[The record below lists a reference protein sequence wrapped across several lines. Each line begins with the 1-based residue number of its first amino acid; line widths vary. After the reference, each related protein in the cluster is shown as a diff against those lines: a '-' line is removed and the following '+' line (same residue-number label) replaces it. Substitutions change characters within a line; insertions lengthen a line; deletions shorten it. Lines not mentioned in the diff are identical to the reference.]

1 MSHHVPKL
9 STSPE
14 ALPPAIRELARVL
27 GDADAMRLIG
37 SMSGARI
44 SVPKPGKARDDHPLR
59 MALSP
64 EGFVKLLA
72 EYGGGM
78 LEVPKGDAYLR
89 RLRHDH
95 VRQCR
100 EQGLTFDET
109 ADATGYSR
117 RQCIN
122 IMGGDASIVDMKT
135 RDMFEELDEP
145 ANYAGLANDPFGRVK
160 PA

>member
-1 MSHHVPKL
+1 MTRHVPKL
-9 STSPE
+9 TTSPE
-14 ALPPAIRELARVL
+14 ALPAAIRELARVL

-37 SMSGARI
+37 SLPGARI
-44 SVPKPGKARDDHPLR
+44 SVPKPGKAKDDHPLR

-72 EYGGGM
+72 EYGGGE
-78 LEVPKGDAYLR
+78 LQVPKGDAYLR

-109 ADATGYSR
+109 AEATGYSR

-122 IMGGDASIVDMKT
+122 IMGGDDCGADT
-135 RDMFEELDEP
+135 QTLDMFADLDEP
-145 ANYAGLANDPFGRVK
+145 ANYAGQANDPFGLGK

>member
-1 MSHHVPKL
+1 MARHVPKL
-9 STSPE
+9 TTSPE
-14 ALPPAIRELARVL
+14 ALPAAIRELARVL

-37 SMSGARI
+37 SLPGARI
-44 SVPKPGKARDDHPLR
+44 SVPKPGKAKDDHPLR

-72 EYGGGM
+72 EYGGGE
-78 LEVPKGDAYLR
+78 LQVPKGDAYLR

-122 IMGGDASIVDMKT
+122 IMGGDAGSGDT
-135 RDMFEELDEP
+135 QTLDMFAEQDEP
-145 ANYAGLANDPFGRVK
+145 ANYAGQANDPFGLGK

>member
-1 MSHHVPKL
+1 MTRHVPQL
-9 STSPE
+9 TTSPE
-14 ALPPAIRELARVL
+14 ALPAAIRELARVL

-37 SMSGARI
+37 SLPGARV
-44 SVPKPGKARDDHPLR
+44 SVPKPGRAKDDHPLR

-72 EYGGGM
+72 EYGGGE
-78 LEVPKGDAYLR
+78 LQVPKGDAYLR

-122 IMGGDASIVDMKT
+122 IMGGDAGSGDT
-135 RDMFEELDEP
+135 QTLDMFAEQDEP
-145 ANYAGLANDPFGRVK
+145 ANYAGQANDPFGLGK

>member
-1 MSHHVPKL
+1 MTRHIPKL
-9 STSPE
+9 TTSPE
-14 ALPPAIRELARVL
+14 ALPAAVRELARVL

-37 SMSGARI
+37 SMPGARI
-44 SVPKPGKARDDHPLR
+44 SVPKPGKAKDDHPLR

-72 EYGGGM
+72 EYGGGE
-78 LEVPKGDAYLR
+78 LQVPKGDAYLR

-109 ADATGYSR
+109 AEATGYSR
-117 RQCIN
+117 RQAIN
-122 IMGGDASIVDMKT
+122 IMGGDASMTDMKT
-135 RDMFEELDEP
+135 RDMFEEDEGP
-145 ANYAGLANDPFGRVK
+145 VNHAGSANDPFGLGYRS
-160 PA
+160 

>member
-1 MSHHVPKL
+1 MTRPVPQL
-9 STSPE
+9 TTSPE
-14 ALPPAIRELARVL
+14 ALPAAVRELARVL

-37 SMSGARI
+37 SLPGARI
-44 SVPKPGKARDDHPLR
+44 SVPKPGRAKDDHPLR
-59 MALSP
+59 MALSA

-72 EYGGGM
+72 EYGGGE
-78 LEVPKGDAYLR
+78 LQVPKGDAYLR

-122 IMGGDASIVDMKT
+122 IMGGDAAMSDMKT
-135 RDMFEELDEP
+135 LDMFAELDEP
-145 ANYAGLANDPFGRVK
+145 ANYAGLANDPFGLAK
-160 PA
+160 AL

>member
-1 MSHHVPKL
+1 MARHVPQL
-9 STSPE
+9 TTSPE
-14 ALPPAIRELARVL
+14 ALPAAVRELARVL

-37 SMSGARI
+37 SLPGARI
-44 SVPKPGKARDDHPLR
+44 SVPKPGRAKDDHPLR

-64 EGFVKLLA
+64 QGFVKLLA
-72 EYGGGM
+72 EYGGGE
-78 LEVPKGDAYLR
+78 LQVPKGDAYLR

-122 IMGGDASIVDMKT
+122 IMGGDAGMTDMKT
-135 RDMFEELDEP
+135 LDMFADLAGP
-145 ANYAGLANDPFGRVK
+145 ANYAGLANDPFGLGK